1 MHSLVHVKRQ
11 DSILGIEIDNPPVN
25 ALSQQVR
32 LELREALIA
41 AAADS
46 AVEAIVLLCGGRTF
60 VAGADIS
67 EFDLDSIPQPDPN
80 DVFAAIEAMHCPVI
94 AALHGSVLGG
104 GLELALACHYRVAL
118 ASTRLGLP
126 EVTLGVIPGAGGTQ
140 RLPRLA
146 GVEAAL
152 DMMTNGAP
160 VSAQRAYELGIV
172 DVVVE
177 DDLYAAALDLARAAS
192 KSAKPLRVVS
202 KMPLERRQN
211 PKDFFDRC
219 RNDLPKADR
228 GGRAAREIVDCVE
241 TGLTLPF
248 GAALE
253 RERAAFNLCKNS
265 SESVA
270 LRHLFF
276 AEREAARIP
285 GLGSMKVE
293 RRIERVGVIGAG
305 TMGTGIA
312 MNFANAGIPV
322 MLVETNE
329 QALQRGLSLVRKNY
343 DASAAKG
350 RITQQQVE
358 QRMALIDGSLA
369 YADIAD
375 RDLVIEAAYENME
388 VKQTICRQLGEI
400 CKAGAIIATNTSSL
414 DVNVLASASGRP
426 TDFVGM
432 HFFSPANV
440 MKLLEVVRGGKTSS
454 QVLASVM
461 NLAKKIGKV
470 PVVSGVCYGFI
481 GNRMLEGYLREA
493 EFLLLEGAN
502 ALQIDRAVEGIGMA
516 MGPCRMIDMAGV
528 DVAAKVVLERQM
540 AGGLPDD
547 PAYRS
552 VVRELFARGRFG
564 QKTSIGYYRYDGR
577 TAMDDPELSALCA
590 ELAERHGIVRR
601 SAISDEEIVERC
613 MLPLINEGARILDE
627 GIAYRAG
634 DVDVV
639 WVNGY
644 GFPAY
649 KGGPMHMADVMG
661 AHTILSRLS
670 HYATS
675 RGNEYGYWTA
685 SDWLIRRARATNVA
699 S

>member
-1 MHSLVHVKRQ
+1 M
-11 DSILGIEIDNPPVN
+11 
-25 ALSQQVR
+25 
-32 LELREALIA
+32 
-41 AAADS
+41 
-46 AVEAIVLLCGGRTF
+46 
-60 VAGADIS
+60 
-67 EFDLDSIPQPDPN
+67 
-80 DVFAAIEAMHCPVI
+80 
-94 AALHGSVLGG
+94 
-104 GLELALACHYRVAL
+104 LAL
-118 ASTRLGLP
+118 
-126 EVTLGVIPGAGGTQ
+126 
-140 RLPRLA
+140 
-146 GVEAAL
+146 
-152 DMMTNGAP
+152 
-160 VSAQRAYELGIV
+160 
-172 DVVVE
+172 
-177 DDLYAAALDLARAAS
+177 
-192 KSAKPLRVVS
+192 
-202 KMPLERRQN
+202 
-211 PKDFFDRC
+211 
-219 RNDLPKADR
+219 
-228 GGRAAREIVDCVE
+228 
-241 TGLTLPF
+241 
-248 GAALE
+248 
-253 RERAAFNLCKNS
+253 
-265 SESVA
+265 
-270 LRHLFF
+270 
-276 AEREAARIP
+276 
-285 GLGSMKVE
+285 
-293 RRIERVGVIGAG
+293 
-305 TMGTGIA
+305 
-312 MNFANAGIPV
+312 
-322 MLVETNE
+322 
-329 QALQRGLSLVRKNY
+329 
-343 DASAAKG
+343 
-350 RITQQQVE
+350 
-358 QRMALIDGSLA
+358 
-369 YADIAD
+369 
-375 RDLVIEAAYENME
+375 
-388 VKQTICRQLGEI
+388 
-400 CKAGAIIATNTSSL
+400 
-414 DVNVLASASGRP
+414 ASGRP

-502 ALQIDRAVEGIGMA
+502 ASQIDKAIEGMGMA

-564 QKTSIGYYRYDGR
+564 QKTSVGYYRYDGR

-670 HYATS
+670 HFATS
-675 RGNEYGYWTA
+675 RGNEHGYWTA
-685 SDWLIRRARATNVA
+685 SDWLIRRSRAKNVA

>member
-32 LELREALIA
+32 LELREALTA

-46 AVEAIVLLCGGRTF
+46 AVEAIVLLCAGRTF

-152 DMMTNGAP
+152 DIMTNGAP
-160 VSAQRAYELGIV
+160 ASAQRAYELGIV

-202 KMPLERRQN
+202 KMPLERRQI

-219 RNDLPKADR
+219 RNSLPKADR

-285 GLGSMKVE
+285 GLGSTKVE
-293 RRIERVGVIGAG
+293 RRIEMVGVIGAG

-322 MLVETNE
+322 MLVEAND
-329 QALQRGLSLVRKNY
+329 QALQRGLSLVRKSY
-343 DASAAKG
+343 EASAAKG

-375 RDLVIEAAYENME
+375 RDLVIEAAFENME

-454 QVLASVM
+454 HVLASVM

-502 ALQIDRAVEGIGMA
+502 ASQIDKAIEGMGMA

-528 DVAAKVVLERQM
+528 DVAAKVVLERQR

-564 QKTSIGYYRYDGR
+564 QKTSIGYHRYDGR
-577 TAMDDPELSALCA
+577 TAIDDPELGALCA

-601 SAISDEEIVERC
+601 SVISDEEIVERC

-661 AHTILSRLS
+661 THTILSRLS
-670 HYATS
+670 HFATS

-685 SDWLIRRARATNVA
+685 SDWLTRRARATNVA

>member
-1 MHSLVHVKRQ
+1 MYSLVHVKRQ
-11 DSILGIEIDNPPVN
+11 GSILGIEIDNPPVN
-25 ALSQQVR
+25 VFSQQVR
-32 LELREALIA
+32 FELREAFIA

-46 AVEAIVLLCGGRTF
+46 AVEAVVLFCVGKTF

-80 DVFAAIEAMHCPVI
+80 DVFEAIEAMHCPVI

-152 DMMTNGAP
+152 DIMTNGAP

-172 DVVVE
+172 DIVVE
-177 DDLYAAALDLARAAS
+177 DELFAAAFDLARAVIE
-192 KSAKPLRVVS
+192 SAKPLRVVS
-202 KMPLERRQN
+202 TMPLDKRQI
-211 PKDFFDRC
+211 PEGFFDRC
-219 RNDLPKADR
+219 RNSLPKVDR

-253 RERAAFNLCKNS
+253 RERTAFNLCKNS

-285 GLGSMKVE
+285 GLGSTKVE
-293 RRIERVGVIGAG
+293 RRIETVGVIGAG
-305 TMGTGIA
+305 TMGSGIA

-322 MLVETNE
+322 MLVETND
-329 QALQRGLSLVRKNY
+329 QALKRGLSLVRKSY
-343 DASAAKG
+343 EASAAKG
-350 RITQQQVE
+350 RITLEQVE
-358 QRMALIDGSLA
+358 KRMALIDGSLA

-375 RDLVIEAAYENME
+375 RDLVIEAAFENME

-400 CKAGAIIATNTSSL
+400 CKAGTIIATNTSSL

-440 MKLLEVVRGGKTSS
+440 MKLLEVVRGDKTSS
-454 QVLASVM
+454 QVITSVM
-461 NLAKKIGKV
+461 TLAKKIGKV
-470 PVVSGVCYGFI
+470 SVISGVCYGFI

-502 ALQIDRAVEGIGMA
+502 PLQIDRAIEGMGMA

-528 DVAAKVVLERQM
+528 DVAAKVVLERQR

-577 TAMDDPELSALCA
+577 TAIDDPELGALCA

-661 AHTILSRLS
+661 THTILSRLS
-670 HYATS
+670 HFATS

-685 SDWLIRRARATNVA
+685 SDWLTRRARATNVA